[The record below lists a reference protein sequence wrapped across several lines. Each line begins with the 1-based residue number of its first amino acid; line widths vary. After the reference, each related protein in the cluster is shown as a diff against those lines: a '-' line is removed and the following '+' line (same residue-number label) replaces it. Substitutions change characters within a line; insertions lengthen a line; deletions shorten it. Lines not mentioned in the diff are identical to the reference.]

1 MVCGLKAVL
10 SSSSSKLNPCLL
22 KRKSYLLLSLYCIG
36 PEVCLTKK
44 DFCLV
49 SPPLESAK

>member
-1 MVCGLKAVL
+1 MVCSLKAVL
-10 SSSSSKLNPCLL
+10 CSSSSKLNLRLL